1 MEQDI
6 SQDSVKVSV
15 FWSLNPNQEYLEL
28 LRILFSAQET
38 PENVKT
44 QFKIFEHEKGAI
56 TFQSLRKACHAMGEH
71 LSDDQIRHMLSY

>member
-1 MEQDI
+1 M
-6 SQDSVKVSV
+6 
-15 FWSLNPNQEYLEL
+15 NPIQAYLEL
-28 LRILFSAQET
+28 LRILFSTQET

-71 LSDDQIRHMLSY
+71 LSDDQIRHMLSYQIRIYQEP